1 MKKRCLGLL
10 LILLLVPA
18 LAGSVSYEI
27 TDYRLD
33 ILVDTDGTGHFQE
46 TLTYDFDDAH
56 NGFLSTIRHEDVL
69 RPSDFVLQV
78 DGGIILQRV
87 DALDGVPYT
96 YTATSDGNATS
107 IQAYAP
113 GGRSVRTLSL
123 SYDMGGFAQ
132 RYLDTARIN
141 HKLLYSDVDYGQ
153 AVFTITL
160 PQSGAADI
168 DAFLHGA
175 MPEDGLSVQG
185 GVITIGPSPVAA
197 QKLVEVDILFPEA
210 WIPDARVIQT
220 TMYNEALAQ
229 EEQAAAE
236 VAEANAR
243 ASRMAQILAIAL
255 LVGLVAYGVISLLVF
270 LRLKKQFGLKHTIQP
285 ITEDALL
292 ADLPAAQAQVLKE
305 GAASASGLSAT
316 LLELTA
322 LGALTMQAEGDDTA
336 FTWAKDIP
344 GLAPHQ
350 QFVLDWLFAGHG
362 TLYVADLDADDN
374 YEAANT
380 FTNQYNAWKQ
390 QVFADTAARGWVYD
404 NATKRMAALLCVF
417 FTGLI
422 LSFFMLRYGLW
433 PFAIPGIAA
442 SLLFALLFSRIRK
455 LTDEGEARLAALY
468 GFIANY
474 EDRLLDAP
482 GSILGKTPLIMAL
495 GYMRP
500 LADWIDSHPMS
511 EEWTYEETIPAYW
524 MYSAG
529 WHHGMTRM
537 EQNVREAQSHNA
549 GTQSAG
555 AGGKNASGSSGGGFT
570 GGSGGSSHG
579 AW

>member
-1 MKKRCLGLL
+1 MKKRCLWLL

-18 LAGSVSYEI
+18 LAGAASYEI

-33 ILVDTDGTGHFQE
+33 IQVDTDGTGHFQE

-56 NGFLSTIRHEDVL
+56 NGFLATIRHEDVL

-78 DGGIILQRV
+78 DGGILLQRV
-87 DALDGVPYT
+87 DELDGVPYT
-96 YTATSDGNATS
+96 YTAASDGTATS

-113 GGRSVRTLSL
+113 GSKGTRTFSL

-153 AVFTITL
+153 ATFTITL
-160 PQSGAADI
+160 PQSSTSDI
-168 DAFLHGA
+168 DAFLHGG
-175 MPEDGLSVQG
+175 MPDNGLSLKDG
-185 GVITIGPSPVAA
+185 TITIGPSPVAA
-197 QKLVEVDILFPEA
+197 QKLVEVDVLFPET

-220 TMYNEALAQ
+220 TMYQEALEQ
-229 EEQAAAE
+229 EAKAAAE

-255 LVGLVAYGVISLLVF
+255 LAGLVAYVVISLLVF
-270 LRLKKQFGLKHTIQP
+270 LRLKKQYGLKHTIQP
-285 ITEDALL
+285 ITDDALL
-292 ADLPAAQAQVLKE
+292 SDLPAAQAQVLKE
-305 GAASASGLSAT
+305 GAASASGLSAA

-322 LGALTMQAEGDDTA
+322 LGALTMQSEGDDTA
-336 FTWAKDIP
+336 FSWAKDVP

-374 YEAANT
+374 YEAANA

-390 QVFADTAARGWVYD
+390 QVFADTVARGWVYN
-404 NATKRMAALLCVF
+404 NAAKRMAALLCVF
-417 FTGLI
+417 FIGLI

-433 PFAIPGIAA
+433 PFAIPGIIV

-455 LTDEGEARLAALY
+455 LTDEGEERLAALN

-474 EDRLLDAP
+474 EDRLTYVP
-482 GSILGKTPLIMAL
+482 ESILGKTPLIMAL

-500 LADWIDSHPMS
+500 LADWIDNHPAS
-511 EEWTYEETIPAYW
+511 EEWTYADTIPTYW
-524 MYSAG
+524 MYAG
-529 WHHGMTRM
+529 WHHSMTRM

-555 AGGKNASGSSGGGFT
+555 AGGNSASGSSGGGFT
-570 GGSGGSSHG
+570 GGTGGSSHG

>member
-1 MKKRCLGLL
+1 MKKSTLGLL
-10 LILLLVPA
+10 LTLLLVPA
-18 LAGSVSYEI
+18 LAGAVSYEI

-33 ILVDTDGTGHFQE
+33 IRVGTEGTGHFQE

-56 NGFLSTIRHEDVL
+56 NGFLVTIRHEDVL

-78 DGGIILQRV
+78 DGGILLQRV

-96 YTATSDGNATS
+96 YTATSDGSATS

-113 GGRSVRTLSL
+113 GSKGIRTLNL

-141 HKLLYSDVDYGQ
+141 HKLLYSNEDYGQ
-153 AVFTITL
+153 ALFTITL
-160 PQSGAADI
+160 PQKSTAEI
-168 DAFLHGA
+168 DAFLHGG
-175 MPEDGLSVQG
+175 MPADGLSMKDG
-185 GVITIGPSPVAA
+185 TITIGPSPVAA
-197 QKLVEVDILFPEA
+197 QKLVEVDILFPET

-229 EEQAAAE
+229 EAQAAAE

-255 LVGLVAYGVISLLVF
+255 LVGLVAYVIISLFVF
-270 LRLKKQFGLKHTIQP
+270 LRLKKQYGLKHTIQP
-285 ITEDALL
+285 ITDDALL
-292 ADLPAAQAQVLKE
+292 ADLPATQAQVLKE

-336 FTWAKDIP
+336 FTWAKDVP
-344 GLAPHQ
+344 DLAPHQ

-380 FTNQYNAWKQ
+380 FTTQYNTWKQ
-390 QVFADTAARGWVYD
+390 QVFTDTATRGWVFN
-404 NATKRMAALLCVF
+404 NAAKRMASLLCVF
-417 FTGLI
+417 FIGLI

-433 PFAIPGIAA
+433 PFAIPGIVA

-455 LTDEGEARLAALY
+455 LTDEGEERLAALN

-474 EDRLLDAP
+474 EDRLMDAP
-482 GSILGKTPLIMAL
+482 ESILGKTPLIMAL

-500 LADWIDSHPMS
+500 LADWIDSHPAS
-511 EEWTYEETIPAYW
+511 EEWAYADTIPTYW
-524 MYSAG
+524 MYAG
-529 WHHGMTRM
+529 WHHSMTRM

-555 AGGKNASGSSGGGFT
+555 AGGNNASGSGGGFT
-570 GGSGGSSHG
+570 GGTGGSSHG